1 MIKVGILGDWA
12 KIKYFIIF
20 VAQLYVIMSTE
31 VVIKSTKEAMDKA
44 LGHLEVELVKV
55 RTGKA
60 NPSML
65 DSVMVDYYGAMTPL
79 NQIANVNTPDA
90 RTIVVQ
96 PWEKNKLGDIERA
109 IINSNLGLNP
119 QNDGEVIRIN
129 VPPLTEERRKE
140 MVKLAKNEA
149 ENCKVS
155 IRNARKNANESIKKL
170 QKDGLAEDMA
180 KDAET
185 VVQNLTKD
193 YELKVDDYMAKKE
206 KEIMTV

>member
-1 MIKVGILGDWA
+1 
-12 KIKYFIIF
+12 
-20 VAQLYVIMSTE
+20 MSTDS
-31 VVIKSTKEAMDKA
+31 VIKSTREMMDKA
-44 LGHLEVELVKV
+44 ISHLESELVKI

-60 NPSML
+60 TPSML

-90 RTIVVQ
+90 RTLVVQ
-96 PWEKNKLGDIERA
+96 PWEKSRLGDIERA

-119 QNDGEVIRIN
+119 QNDGEMIRIN

-149 ENCKVS
+149 EHCKIS

-170 QKDGLAEDMA
+170 QKDGLAEDIA

-185 VVQNLTKD
+185 SVQNITKD
-193 YELKVDDYMAKKE
+193 YEAKVDDHLARKE

>member
-1 MIKVGILGDWA
+1 
-12 KIKYFIIF
+12 
-20 VAQLYVIMSTE
+20 MSVE
-31 VVIKSTKEAMDKA
+31 SVMSSTREMMEKA
-44 LGHLEVELVKV
+44 INHLEAELVKI

-65 DSVMVDYYGAMTPL
+65 DSVMVDYYGSMTPL
-79 NQIANVNTPDA
+79 NQIANINTPDA
-90 RTIVVQ
+90 RTLVVQ
-96 PWEKNKLGDIERA
+96 PWEKNKLADIERA

-119 QNDGEVIRIN
+119 QNDGEIIRIN

-155 IRNARKNANESIKKL
+155 IRNARKNANETIKKL

-180 KDAET
+180 KDAENNI
-185 VVQNLTKD
+185 QNLTKD
-193 YELKVDDYMAKKE
+193 YEVKVDEHVAKKE